1 MGRIS
6 RRTLVALAVA
16 LPAAAQQPA
25 EVPPTPATPGE
36 ELKAAR
42 AQHLANAEQLSKA
55 SLPMSA
61 EPAVHFKA

>member
-6 RRTLVALAVA
+6 RRALVALAGA

-25 EVPPTPATPGE
+25 EVPPIPSTPDE

-42 AQHLANAEQLSKA
+42 AQYLANAEQLSKA
-55 SLPMSA
+55 DLPMGA